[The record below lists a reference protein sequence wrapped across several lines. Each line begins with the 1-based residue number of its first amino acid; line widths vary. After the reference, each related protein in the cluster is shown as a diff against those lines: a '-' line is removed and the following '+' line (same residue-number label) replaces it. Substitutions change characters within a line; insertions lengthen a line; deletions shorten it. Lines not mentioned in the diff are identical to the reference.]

1 MSTHGKLC
9 RIEITFRQD
18 YWVDTDQIHKN
29 NFNDKIYDLTPI
41 DLIFMLKIYQEEDF
55 DFLDHEGTKLNKK
68 FSVITIQRIQTRLI
82 SVTDYGLLNF
92 VALKDELNMTSN
104 TVSTHNRK
112 TVHWLLFIHT
122 DHLNFDLTVN
132 YENCA
137 IWNYARFS
145 TKLYKRLHEML
156 SLHEYMGIKV

>member
-1 MSTHGKLC
+1 M
-9 RIEITFRQD
+9 I
-18 YWVDTDQIHKN
+18 
-29 NFNDKIYDLTPI
+29 
-41 DLIFMLKIYQEEDF
+41 LIFWIIKERNSTLK
-55 DFLDHEGTKLNKK
+55 
-68 FSVITIQRIQTRLI
+68 TIQGLQTRLI

-92 VALKDELNMTSN
+92 VALKDELNMTST

-145 TKLYKRLHEML
+145 TQLYKRTHENVKL
-156 SLHEYMGIKV
+156 T

>member
-1 MSTHGKLC
+1 MIFWIIKERNST
-9 RIEITFRQD
+9 
-18 YWVDTDQIHKN
+18 
-29 NFNDKIYDLTPI
+29 
-41 DLIFMLKIYQEEDF
+41 LK
-55 DFLDHEGTKLNKK
+55 
-68 FSVITIQRIQTRLI
+68 TIQGLQTRLI

-92 VALKDELNMTSN
+92 VALKDELNMTST

-145 TKLYKRLHEML
+145 TQLYKRTHENVKL
-156 SLHEYMGIKV
+156 T